1 MVSMLIRRLGLLILC
16 LGMIPLAAAQEP
28 EPKFATRAE
37 RGQWL
42 LLNKAFLPP
51 DFDQETFDQ
60 LWQRWEEPARS
71 AAEKASP
78 DERRKLLYARYGLTE
93 RPDDPLHRPMQYVVS
108 KDGQWS
114 MNCLAC
120 HQGTLAGQVIPGLA
134 NAQYNMQSLYED
146 VRNTKIP
153 LGKKPTHM
161 DVGSALLPL
170 STSRG
175 TTNAVMFGVVLLNF
189 RKPDLSL
196 DKARPLPTLTNHDH
210 DAPAWWHYH
219 RKNSIYIDGFAPK
232 GHRPLM
238 QFLLV
243 EQNGPAEFAKWEGD
257 FADVSAWLESLR
269 PPKFPDAIDAK
280 LAEKGQ
286 FLFNTTCSKCHGTYG
301 EGGKWPGRMVSLDVV
316 GTDPQRSRGLS
327 VKQREHY
334 ATSWFARA
342 GKDRVT
348 TNPTGYVAPPLDGIW
363 ASGPYFHNG
372 SVPTLAGVLEPR
384 LRPVVW
390 KHNGDQRDPQ
400 LIGVSY
406 ESLAEVP
413 ATAKTASQKREY
425 YDTRE
430 TGKSN
435 SGHDFAKT
443 LDKDQKLALLEYLKT
458 L

>member
-1 MVSMLIRRLGLLILC
+1 MLSSQLHRLGFLILL
-16 LGMIPLAAAQEP
+16 LGTAPAVLAQEV

-37 RGQWL
+37 RGHWL
-42 LLNKAFLPP
+42 LLNKAFLPA

-71 AAEKASP
+71 EAEKASP
-78 DERRKLLYARYGLTE
+78 DERRKLLYARYGLAE
-93 RPDDPLHRPMQYVVS
+93 RRNDPQHRPLQYVVS
-108 KDGQWS
+108 KEGKWS
-114 MNCLAC
+114 MNCFSC
-120 HQGTLAGQVIPGLA
+120 HQGTLAGQVIPGLP

-146 VRNTKIP
+146 VRNTKIFE
-153 LGKKPTHM
+153 GKKLTHM
-161 DVGSALLPL
+161 DLGSALLPL

-189 RKPDLSL
+189 RKPDLTV
-196 DKARPLPTLTNHDH
+196 DKARPRPALTNHDH

-243 EQNGPAEFAKWEGD
+243 QENGPAEFAKWEPD
-257 FADVSAWLESLR
+257 FADIATWLESLR
-269 PPKFPDAIDAK
+269 APKYPDPIDAT
-280 LAEKGQ
+280 LADKGQ
-286 FLFNTTCSKCHGTYG
+286 VLFNATCAKCHGTYG
-301 EGGKWPGRMVSLDVV
+301 ENSKWPARMVSLETV

-334 ATSWFARA
+334 ATSWFAHA

-348 TNPTGYVAPPLDGIW
+348 TNPTGYIAPPLDGIW

-390 KHNGDQRDPQ
+390 RHNGDQRDPQ

-406 ESLAEVP
+406 QSLAEVP
-413 ATAKTASQKREY
+413 ATAKSANEKREY
-425 YDTRE
+425 YDTRQ

-435 SGHDFAKT
+435 AGHDFAGA

>member
-1 MVSMLIRRLGLLILC
+1 MLSLQLKQLGFFALLF
-16 LGMIPLAAAQEP
+16 GFAIPLPAQEA
-28 EPKFATRAE
+28 EPAFATRSE
-37 RGQWL
+37 RGYWL
-42 LLNKAFLPP
+42 LLNKAFLPA

-60 LWQRWEEPARS
+60 LWKRWEEPARS
-71 AAEKASP
+71 EAEKATP
-78 DERRKLLYARYGLTE
+78 EERRILLYARYGLAE
-93 RPDDPLHRPMQYVVS
+93 RPNDARHRPLQYVVS
-108 KDGQWS
+108 AAGKWS

-120 HQGTLAGQVIPGLA
+120 HQGTLAGEAIPGLA

-146 VRNTKIP
+146 VRNTK
-153 LGKKPTHM
+153 LFQGKKLTHM
-161 DVGSALLPL
+161 DLGSALLPL

-189 RKPDLSL
+189 RRPDLTL
-196 DKARPLPTLTNHDH
+196 DKSRPRPALTNHDH

-243 EQNGPAEFAKWEGD
+243 QQNGPAEFAKWEQD

-269 PPKFPDAIDAK
+269 APKYPDAIDSA
-280 LAEKGQ
+280 LAAKGQ
-286 FLFNTTCSKCHGTYG
+286 FLFNATCAKCHGNYG
-301 EGGKWPGRMVSLDVV
+301 ENPKWPARMVPLDVV

-334 ATSWFARA
+334 ATSWFAHA
-342 GKDRVT
+342 GKDHVT
-348 TNPTGYVAPPLDGIW
+348 TNPTGYIAPPLDGIW

-372 SVPTLAGVLEPR
+372 SVPTLAAVLEPR
-384 LRPVVW
+384 LRPTVW
-390 KHNGDQRDPQ
+390 RHNGDQRDPQ
-400 LIGVSY
+400 MIGVSF

-413 ATAKTASQKREY
+413 ATAKSSFEKREY
-425 YDTRE
+425 YDTRQ

-435 SGHDFAKT
+435 AGHDFAKG
-443 LDKDQKLALLEYLKT
+443 LNKDQKWELLEYLKT

>member
-1 MVSMLIRRLGLLILC
+1 VFGTFSVIS
-16 LGMIPLAAAQEP
+16 AEETEP
-28 EPKFATRAE
+28 RFATRAE

-60 LWQRWEEPARS
+60 LWQRWEEPARGE
-71 AAEKASP
+71 AEKATP
-78 DERRKLLYARYGLTE
+78 DERRKLLYARYGLAE
-93 RPDDPLHRPMQYVVS
+93 RANDERHRPLQYVVS
-108 KDGQWS
+108 ETGQWS
-114 MNCLAC
+114 MNCMAC
-120 HQGTLAGQVIPGLA
+120 HQGTLAGQAIPGLA

-146 VRNTKIP
+146 VRNTK
-153 LGKKPTHM
+153 LLAGKQLTHM
-161 DVGSALLPL
+161 DLGSAFVPL

-189 RKPDLSL
+189 RKPDLTV
-196 DKARPLPTLTNHDH
+196 DKSRPRPALTNHDH

-243 EQNGPAEFAKWEGD
+243 EQNGPAEFAKWERD
-257 FADVSAWLESLR
+257 FADVSVWLESLR
-269 PPKFPDAIDAK
+269 APKNPDPVDSV
-280 LAEKGQ
+280 LAEKGK
-286 FLFNTTCSKCHGTYG
+286 LIFNASCSKCHGTYG
-301 EGGKWPGRMVSLDVV
+301 DDAKWPARMVPLDVV
-316 GTDPQRSRGLS
+316 GTDPLRSRGLS

-334 ATSWFARA
+334 AGSWFAHA
-342 GKDRVT
+342 GKEPVA

-372 SVPTLAGVLEPR
+372 SVPTLAAVLEPR

-390 KHNGDQRDPQ
+390 KRNGDQRDPQ
-400 LIGVSY
+400 LIGISY
-406 ESLAEVP
+406 QSLAEVP
-413 ATAKTASQKREY
+413 ATAKTGYEKREY
-425 YDTRE
+425 YDTRQ

-435 SGHDFAKT
+435 AGHDFARA